1 MDKELLK
8 QKLTDQGFPIVYEWT
23 DEPGTVYEEHSH
35 KGRVAFYVTKGSVTF
50 SGGIEKNVSAGEFIE
65 VPIGVAHTAL
75 VSDEGCEY
83 VVGQEIEGD
92 A

>member
-1 MDKELLK
+1 METSKLKEILEK
-8 QKLTDQGFPIVYEWT
+8 EGFPITYDWN

-35 KGRVAFYVTKGSVTF
+35 KGKVSFYVIEGSVTF
-50 SGGIEKNVSAGEFIE
+50 SGGINQTVSQGQRID
-65 VPIGVAHTAL
+65 VPIGVKHSAV
-75 VSDEGCEY
+75 VSEKGCKY